1 MNSFEMPEGI
11 YHIPLRLPWSSPSN
25 VNVYLIEENDGYIM
39 IDCGVDGSEYLDLLK
54 SHLVE
59 IGIDFSDI
67 KLLIGTHMHIDHI
80 GLSGTLREFD
90 IPFALYEN
98 SVDYLDEYNN
108 WSIRFAN
115 LIAMA
120 KKESAPLTFIDD
132 LKSITTPLYAGKLT

>member
-54 SHLVE
+54 SHLVQ

-67 KLLIGTHMHIDHI
+67 KLLIGTHMHIED
-80 GLSGTLREFD
+80 RK
-90 IPFALYEN
+90 
-98 SVDYLDEYNN
+98 SVV
-108 WSIRFAN
+108 
-115 LIAMA
+115 
-120 KKESAPLTFIDD
+120 
-132 LKSITTPLYAGKLT
+132 